1 MNRARYFLATTLA
14 GVLVA
19 GVGAMAQ
26 STQSAPAPAPAAAPA
41 AAVPAP
47 KLTPILSGKKFT
59 PPVRGSAEIDFLQPK
74 TKRDKDIVTTTIEVK
89 NTSNAP
95 IARLAIDETWYDKAG
110 GTVAGG
116 KGTINGLL
124 APGEIQTITIET
136 PYNKAMAA
144 NNWSFAHAN
153 GSVKPRKVDCF
164 EGDCKAAAAAA
175 AKPAPKPG
183 AKPRT

>member
-26 STQSAPAPAPAAAPA
+26 STQPAPASAPASGPAS
-41 AAVPAP
+41 AVPAP

-59 PPVRGSAEIDFLQPK
+59 APVRGSAEIDFLQPK
-74 TKRDKDIVTTTIEVK
+74 TKREKDIVTTTIEVK
-89 NTSNAP
+89 NTSPAP
-95 IARLAIDETWYDKAG
+95 IARLSIDETWYDKAG

-124 APGEIQTITIET
+124 GPGEIQTITIET

-153 GSVKPRKVDCF
+153 GAVKPRKVDCF

-175 AKPAPKPG
+175 KPAAKPA
-183 AKPRT
+183 AKAKG